1 MAIKTRDFD
10 AELLALT
17 EKAKKLKAQKTS
29 QLGELVQVTGADSL
43 SVEALAGIL
52 LAALDQA
59 KDKPEAVA
67 RWTERGQAF
76 FQQGGKRGKKAP
88 AGEPAASAAPGNNG
102 AASVPVRAA

>member
-76 FQQGGKRGKKAP
+76 FQQGGKRGKKGP

-102 AASVPVRAA
+102 AAAVPGRAA